1 MRQLRVNKWKLVL
14 WVILYLALL
23 AAIAAV
29 KLAMKT
35 AA

>member
-1 MRQLRVNKWKLVL
+1 MRQLRGNKWKLAL
-14 WVILYLALL
+14 WAILYLALL

>member
-1 MRQLRVNKWKLVL
+1 VSKWKLAL

-23 AAIAAV
+23 AGIAAA